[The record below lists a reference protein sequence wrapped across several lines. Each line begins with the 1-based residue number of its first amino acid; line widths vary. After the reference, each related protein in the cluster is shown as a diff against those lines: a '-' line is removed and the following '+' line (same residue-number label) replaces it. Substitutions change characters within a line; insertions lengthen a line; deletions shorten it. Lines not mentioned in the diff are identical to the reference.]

1 MPLCRSITMR
11 FSAAIGL
18 TLAVTA
24 VALAQDAV
32 SDDWERR
39 IDTLVQQGELAEAT
53 RLAETARHEASTAA
67 SAHGW
72 LGRISMAGARFGEA
86 DARFARARDLG
97 ASVVEFADPWS
108 RALVRL
114 DRRKE
119 ACSLLADAASL
130 DEENASLRFLAGS
143 CYLRLGSP
151 GDALPHLEAADRYGI
166 RHSAAAIDLARARIG
181 SGREELA
188 VDQLLE
194 MTEQIS
200 DPSTL
205 LTIGKTLFQS
215 VLYRQALIPLAK
227 ATELRSKW
235 YDAAMYQALCHYQLE
250 QYQECADILSTLD
263 LESSRA
269 ELRLLLGSALAR
281 LGMSVAARRELEAGI
296 ELAPERADGHL
307 NLGLYFLDR
316 GEREQALD
324 LFDQAAARDARG
336 AKVLY
341 HVKSRSNCLGLSPPS
356 QARAVD
362 APRSRYLIE
371 FADSLLIGQQWGAAL
386 EVYLTALWIDPRP
399 ARPYGG
405 IGLICQELG
414 TAKVGVE
421 FVQRGLQL
429 HPSDAELHYYLGSL
443 YEYLSEP
450 VAAIESYRQALAHSD
465 SETAPGR
472 YWLRLGLAQ
481 LATGEVEQAES
492 SFQIAL
498 QREPELAEAHYRL
511 GKLRFRT
518 GQYGEAEQF
527 FEQAVRLDPALA
539 EAYYSWGLACV
550 RNGKR
555 QKGREILESH
565 RRKTALR
572 QSQAGGMQ

>member
-1 MPLCRSITMR
+1 MR
-11 FSAAIGL
+11 FGAAIGL
-18 TLAVTA
+18 MLAFA
-24 VALAQDAV
+24 AGPLAEGAV

-39 IDTLVQQGELAEAT
+39 IETLVRQGELAEAT
-53 RLAETARHEASTAA
+53 RLAETASLEASTTA

-72 LGRISMAGARFGEA
+72 LGRISMAAARFGEA
-86 DARFARARDLG
+86 DERFARARELG
-97 ASVVEFADPWS
+97 ASVAGFADPWS
-108 RALVRL
+108 RALLRL
-114 DRRKE
+114 GRREE
-119 ACSLLADAASL
+119 ACSLLGDAASL
-130 DEENASLRFLAGS
+130 DTENASLRFLAGS

-151 GDALPHLEAADRYGI
+151 GEALPHLEAANRHGL
-166 RHSAAAIDLARARIG
+166 RHSAAALDLARARIG

-200 DPSTL
+200 DSGML

-227 ATELRSKW
+227 ATELRPKW
-235 YDAAMYQALCHYQLE
+235 YDASMYQALSHYQLE
-250 QYQECADILSTLD
+250 QYQESADILSTLD
-263 LESSRA
+263 LESSPA
-269 ELRLLLGSALAR
+269 EVRLLLGSARAR
-281 LGMSVAARRELEAGI
+281 LGMSSAARRELEAGI
-296 ELAPERADGHL
+296 ELAPERADGYL
-307 NLGLYFLDR
+307 NLGLYFLDQ

-324 LFDQAAARDARG
+324 VFDQAASRDARG
-336 AKVLY
+336 AKVFY
-341 HVKSRSNCLGLSPPS
+341 HVKSRPNCLGLSPPA
-356 QARAVD
+356 QTRTANAI
-362 APRSRYLIE
+362 RSRYLIE
-371 FADSLLIGQQWGAAL
+371 FADSLLVGQQWGAAL

-414 TAKVGVE
+414 TAEVGVE
-421 FVQRGLQL
+421 FVQRGLQM
-429 HPSDAELHYYLGSL
+429 HPADAELHYYLGSL

-450 VAAIESYRQALAHSD
+450 LAAIESYRQALAYSD
-465 SETAPGR
+465 SETVPGR

-481 LATGEVEQAES
+481 LATGEVDEAES

-498 QREPELAEAHYRL
+498 KLEPEFAEAHYRL

-527 FEQAVRLDPALA
+527 FEEAVRLDPSLA
-539 EAYYSWGLACV
+539 EAYYSWGLACI

-555 QKGREILESH
+555 QKGQEILERH

-572 QSQAGGMQ
+572 QTHAGGMQ

>member
-1 MPLCRSITMR
+1 MR
-11 FSAAIGL
+11 FGAAIGL
-18 TLAVTA
+18 MLVFAAGPLAEG
-24 VALAQDAV
+24 AV

-39 IDTLVQQGELAEAT
+39 IETLVRQGELAEAT
-53 RLAETARHEASTAA
+53 RLAETASLEASTTA

-72 LGRISMAGARFGEA
+72 LGRISMAAARFGEA
-86 DARFARARDLG
+86 DERFARARELG
-97 ASVVEFADPWS
+97 ASVAGFADPWS
-108 RALVRL
+108 RALLRL
-114 DRRKE
+114 GRREE
-119 ACSLLADAASL
+119 ACSLLGDAASL
-130 DEENASLRFLAGS
+130 DTENASLRFLAGS

-151 GDALPHLEAADRYGI
+151 GEALPHLEAANRHGL
-166 RHSAAAIDLARARIG
+166 RHSAAALDLARARIG

-200 DPSTL
+200 DSGML

-227 ATELRSKW
+227 ATELRPKW
-235 YDAAMYQALCHYQLE
+235 YDASMYQALSHYQLE
-250 QYQECADILSTLD
+250 QYQESADILSTLD
-263 LESSRA
+263 LESSPA
-269 ELRLLLGSALAR
+269 EVRLLLGSARAR
-281 LGMSVAARRELEAGI
+281 LGMSSAARRELEAGI
-296 ELAPERADGHL
+296 ELAPERADGYL
-307 NLGLYFLDR
+307 NLGLYFLDQ

-324 LFDQAAARDARG
+324 VFDQAASRDARG
-336 AKVLY
+336 AKVFY
-341 HVKSRSNCLGLSPPS
+341 QVKSRPNCLGLSPPA
-356 QARAVD
+356 QTRTANAI
-362 APRSRYLIE
+362 RSRYLIE
-371 FADSLLIGQQWGAAL
+371 FADSLLVGQQWGAAL

-414 TAKVGVE
+414 TAEVGVE
-421 FVQRGLQL
+421 FVQRGLQM
-429 HPSDAELHYYLGSL
+429 HPADAELHYYLGSL

-450 VAAIESYRQALAHSD
+450 LAAIESYRQALAYSD
-465 SETAPGR
+465 SETVPGR

-481 LATGEVEQAES
+481 LATGEVDEAES

-498 QREPELAEAHYRL
+498 KLEPEFAEAHYRL

-527 FEQAVRLDPALA
+527 FEEAVRLDPSLA
-539 EAYYSWGLACV
+539 ESYYSWGLACI

-555 QKGREILESH
+555 QKGQEILERH

-572 QSQAGGMQ
+572 QTHAGGMQ

>member
-1 MPLCRSITMR
+1 MR
-11 FSAAIGL
+11 FGAAIGL
-18 TLAVTA
+18 MLVFAAGPLAEG
-24 VALAQDAV
+24 AV

-39 IDTLVQQGELAEAT
+39 IETLVRQGELAEAT
-53 RLAETARHEASTAA
+53 RLAETASLEASTTA

-72 LGRISMAGARFGEA
+72 LGRISMAAARFGEA
-86 DARFARARDLG
+86 DERFARARELG
-97 ASVVEFADPWS
+97 ASVAGFADPWS
-108 RALVRL
+108 RALLRL
-114 DRRKE
+114 GRREE
-119 ACSLLADAASL
+119 ACSLLGDAASL
-130 DEENASLRFLAGS
+130 DTENASLRFLAGS

-151 GDALPHLEAADRYGI
+151 GEALPHLEAANRHGL
-166 RHSAAAIDLARARIG
+166 RHSAAALDLARARIG

-200 DPSTL
+200 DSGML

-227 ATELRSKW
+227 ATELRPKW
-235 YDAAMYQALCHYQLE
+235 YDASMYQALSHYQLE
-250 QYQECADILSTLD
+250 QYQESADILSTLD
-263 LESSRA
+263 LESSPA
-269 ELRLLLGSALAR
+269 EVRLLLGSARAR
-281 LGMSVAARRELEAGI
+281 LGMSSAARRELEAGI
-296 ELAPERADGHL
+296 ELAPERADGYL
-307 NLGLYFLDR
+307 NLGLYFLDQ

-324 LFDQAAARDARG
+324 VFDQAASRDARG
-336 AKVLY
+336 AKVFY
-341 HVKSRSNCLGLSPPS
+341 QVKSRPNCLGLSPPA
-356 QARAVD
+356 QTRTANAI
-362 APRSRYLIE
+362 RSRYLIE
-371 FADSLLIGQQWGAAL
+371 FADSLLVGQQWGAAL

-414 TAKVGVE
+414 TAEVGVE
-421 FVQRGLQL
+421 FVQRGLQM
-429 HPSDAELHYYLGSL
+429 HPADAELHYYLGSL

-450 VAAIESYRQALAHSD
+450 LAAIESYRQALAYSD
-465 SETAPGR
+465 SETVPGR

-481 LATGEVEQAES
+481 LATGEVDEAES

-498 QREPELAEAHYRL
+498 KLEPEFAEAHYRL

-527 FEQAVRLDPALA
+527 FEEAVRLDPSLA
-539 EAYYSWGLACV
+539 EAYYSWGLACI

-555 QKGREILESH
+555 QKGQEILERH

-572 QSQAGGMQ
+572 QTHAGGMQ